1 MHGIIVPVCTR
12 RYMCMRVCN
21 QSRFGTL
28 QEVINS
34 QDYCAD
40 TMISK
45 VLHNSLCGKG
55 WLNQSTWKGERDVR
69 FAASC
74 RGPSA
79 SLSAPAVSL
88 LCKEEGVWTSKNSHA
103 TLETETISKGSGERW
118 QRGEPCSMIPKKIY
132 SGIAGEKRAT
142 LYSKDCTL
150 QRGNVDESHILEG
163 QNTSFSHF
171 PSSYYNVNCI
181 ILNWPRLGNQQITP
195 LTVISIFSLTLVS
208 CCISTAAWLES
219 RRNLRGT
226 VPHIEHPWAVL
237 QLSTIS

>member
-1 MHGIIVPVCTR
+1 MRVCT
-12 RYMCMRVCN
+12 RVCN

-45 VLHNSLCGKG
+45 VLHNSLCGEG

-88 LCKEEGVWTSKNSHA
+88 LCEEEGVWTSKTSHA

-118 QRGEPCSMIPKKIY
+118 HRGEPPFHDPQKKNKNKIKY
-132 SGIAGEKRAT
+132 PGIRWELRAA
-142 LYSKDCTL
+142 LYSKYCIP
-150 QRGNVDESHILEG
+150 QRGVVYDLRTLRGKKIFQGTHNIQQSRL
-163 QNTSFSHF
+163 S
-171 PSSYYNVNCI
+171 VNSA
-181 ILNWPRLGNQQITP
+181 LRVLPRDV
-195 LTVISIFSLTLVS
+195 TVCT
-208 CCISTAAWLES
+208 CISHRFTTQTAAYRTGPDETTG
-219 RRNLRGT
+219 R
-226 VPHIEHPWAVL
+226 
-237 QLSTIS
+237 

>member
-1 MHGIIVPVCTR
+1 MKHVSGHTHTPLSVFECHVCDRECASAHMFMHYVVFVCSCQNMCVCTG
-12 RYMCMRVCN
+12 VCN

-79 SLSAPAVSL
+79 SLSLLLPSL
-88 LCKEEGVWTSKNSHA
+88 SFVRRKGFEHQRSAMLPWRQKQLVRDLVKGGIEENPIPCTKN
-103 TLETETISKGSGERW
+103 
-118 QRGEPCSMIPKKIY
+118 IY
-132 SGIAGEKRAT
+132 GH
-142 LYSKDCTL
+142 Y
-150 QRGNVDESHILEG
+150 
-163 QNTSFSHF
+163 
-171 PSSYYNVNCI
+171 
-181 ILNWPRLGNQQITP
+181 
-195 LTVISIFSLTLVS
+195 
-208 CCISTAAWLES
+208 
-219 RRNLRGT
+219 
-226 VPHIEHPWAVL
+226 
-237 QLSTIS
+237 

>member
-1 MHGIIVPVCTR
+1 MHHLECLCVCDRERVSAHMLRRVVVPVCTR
-12 RYMCMRVCN
+12 RYMRVCTRVCN

-88 LCKEEGVWTSKNSHA
+88 LCEEEGVWTSKSSHA

-118 QRGEPCSMIPKKIY
+118 HRGESPFHDPQKVYPCN
-132 SGIAGEKRAT
+132 AGKQGHCI
-142 LYSKDCTL
+142 S
-150 QRGNVDESHILEG
+150 QRHCVLITYFGKAKVFLEYPG
-163 QNTSFSHF
+163 QQSWNAACIIVWRNFFSH
-171 PSSYYNVNCI
+171 PTLCI
-181 ILNWPRLGNQQITP
+181 FILHHVTMQ
-195 LTVISIFSLTLVS
+195 
-208 CCISTAAWLES
+208 A
-219 RRNLRGT
+219 
-226 VPHIEHPWAVL
+226 H
-237 QLSTIS
+237 QLSN

>member
-1 MHGIIVPVCTR
+1 MSLLWFPGCCPRGEACFWAHTQTHLHKKDHTTLTQEGEGTRAFMPGVVLVCHR
-12 RYMCMRVCN
+12 RDTCVYTKVCN

-74 RGPSA
+74 RDPSA
-79 SLSAPAVSL
+79 SLPAPAVRL
-88 LCKEEGVWTSKNSHA
+88 LCEEEGVWTSKSRHA

-118 QRGEPCSMIPKKIY
+118 QRGGPHSIIKKHI
-132 SGIAGEKRAT
+132 GALLGRK
-142 LYSKDCTL
+142 
-150 QRGNVDESHILEG
+150 GN
-163 QNTSFSHF
+163 
-171 PSSYYNVNCI
+171 
-181 ILNWPRLGNQQITP
+181 
-195 LTVISIFSLTLVS
+195 
-208 CCISTAAWLES
+208 
-219 RRNLRGT
+219 
-226 VPHIEHPWAVL
+226 AVF
-237 QLSTIS
+237 

>member
-1 MHGIIVPVCTR
+1 MFSERTRAAWSVAESVCVCVCVCVRDAIPACTCRYMRVCT
-12 RYMCMRVCN
+12 RVCN

-45 VLHNSLCGKG
+45 VLHNSLCGEG

-88 LCKEEGVWTSKNSHA
+88 LCEEEGVWTSKTSHA

-118 QRGEPCSMIPKKIY
+118 HRGEPPFHDPQKKKII
-132 SGIAGEKRAT
+132 SRHCQELRAA
-142 LYSKDCTL
+142 LDSKGSIPQRGVVYDLHIFRRQKYSKALTTSS
-150 QRGNVDESHILEG
+150 RGDFV
-163 QNTSFSHF
+163 
-171 PSSYYNVNCI
+171 
-181 ILNWPRLGNQQITP
+181 
-195 LTVISIFSLTLVS
+195 
-208 CCISTAAWLES
+208 
-219 RRNLRGT
+219 
-226 VPHIEHPWAVL
+226 
-237 QLSTIS
+237 

>member
-1 MHGIIVPVCTR
+1 MSSPWLLSKRWSMFLSTNGVFEWCIYETISVWAHTFMYDIVVPVCNCWCVR
-12 RYMCMRVCN
+12 ARVYN

-40 TMISK
+40 TKISK

-88 LCKEEGVWTSKNSHA
+88 LCEEEGFWTSKSM
-103 TLETETISKGSGERW
+103 LPWRQKQLVRDLVKGGIEENPVPWYS
-118 QRGEPCSMIPKKIY
+118 KKI
-132 SGIAGEKRAT
+132 SRRCWKKGQA
-142 LYSKDCTL
+142 LCSKDCTP
-150 QRGNVDESHILEG
+150 QRG
-163 QNTSFSHF
+163 
-171 PSSYYNVNCI
+171 
-181 ILNWPRLGNQQITP
+181 
-195 LTVISIFSLTLVS
+195 TL
-208 CCISTAAWLES
+208 
-219 RRNLRGT
+219 
-226 VPHIEHPWAVL
+226 
-237 QLSTIS
+237 

>member
-1 MHGIIVPVCTR
+1 MRTFMYDIVDPVCNCR
-12 RYMCMRVCN
+12 FVRARVCN

-40 TMISK
+40 TKISK

-88 LCKEEGVWTSKNSHA
+88 LCEKEGVWTSKSM
-103 TLETETISKGSGERW
+103 LPWRQKQLVRDLVKGGIEENPPFHDT
-118 QRGEPCSMIPKKIY
+118 QKIY
-132 SGIAGEKRAT
+132 PGIAGKKGHA
-142 LYSKDCTL
+142 LCSKD
-150 QRGNVDESHILEG
+150 G
-163 QNTSFSHF
+163 
-171 PSSYYNVNCI
+171 
-181 ILNWPRLGNQQITP
+181 
-195 LTVISIFSLTLVS
+195 
-208 CCISTAAWLES
+208 AAQ
-219 RRNLRGT
+219 RGT
-226 VPHIEHPWAVL
+226 VLKWHVL
-237 QLSTIS
+237 KSRIIINPSGNSYSLTTVWHLFFWFTTI

>member
-1 MHGIIVPVCTR
+1 MHIVFAVCTR
-12 RYMCMRVCN
+12 WYMYVCMRVCN

-34 QDYCAD
+34 HDYCAD

-88 LCKEEGVWTSKNSHA
+88 LCEEERVWTSKRSNA

-118 QRGEPCSMIPKKIY
+118 HRGESRSMILKKYIWALVR
-132 SGIAGEKRAT
+132 SKVSTVFQR
-142 LYSKDCTL
+142 LYSRERHRVWVTHFFQLPRVSSTVESVLMLHVLLCDNFFLSFL
-150 QRGNVDESHILEG
+150 QHRTSTDEK
-163 QNTSFSHF
+163 TD
-171 PSSYYNVNCI
+171 
-181 ILNWPRLGNQQITP
+181 R
-195 LTVISIFSLTLVS
+195 
-208 CCISTAAWLES
+208 
-219 RRNLRGT
+219 
-226 VPHIEHPWAVL
+226 
-237 QLSTIS
+237 